1 MTDDPDMN
9 TETTSSESTE
19 TRQPPPRPPLVRPVE
34 GRSIGGVAAGL
45 ARYLGLSVGLM
56 RFGFLVGV
64 LFGGAGI
71 VLYVAGWLL
80 IRDESETEPIAQRVI
95 DNLGS
100 GSSWIGVAL
109 VVLAALIV
117 LDNVTFLSGS
127 LLWAIVLVIAGLLLY
142 RGDIPGQSKSR
153 SPAPSAPQASTATQ
167 TEAPGDEGAGPPPP
181 AVPTPAGPPPVPPAP
196 PRPPSILGRLTIG
209 VALLALGT
217 LAVIDNL
224 TPLIDPR
231 PRHYLALGTL
241 VLGLGLLT
249 GAFIGRARWMILLGI
264 FVVPPLIASPAAE
277 VDWRGDFERVIAP
290 VDVANLLPAY
300 DVPAGNYVFDLTG
313 VQWDGQVG
321 DLTVDMGAGEI
332 VVIVPDGVGLTGF
345 TRVGIGQ
352 IEAPD
357 GDRGGIGE
365 IVREFNQAGT
375 DGTLNLDLEL
385 GVGSIRLRGPT
396 EFDAART
403 GRFRPLENSDL
414 IDISRSTGDIE
425 IDLRGLDLTGDDRL
439 EVRLGTGDVTVL
451 TPDDLNLDIL
461 ADVGSGTIDLFE
473 VVQETS
479 AGTSLDRMPDEGGPV
494 LDLDIEVGT
503 GSITVTER
511 SR

>member
-9 TETTSSESTE
+9 TETTSGKSTE
-19 TRQPPPRPPLVRPVE
+19 TRQPPPRPLLVRPVE

-45 ARYLGLSVGLM
+45 AHYLGLSAGLV

-71 VLYVAGWLL
+71 VLYAAGWLL
-80 IRDESETEPIAQRVI
+80 IRDESETEPIAQRMI

-127 LLWAIVLVIAGLLLY
+127 LLWATVLVVAGLLLY
-142 RGDIPGQSKSR
+142 RGDIPGQGKTR
-153 SPAPSAPQASTATQ
+153 PTTSPAPQATVTSETG
-167 TEAPGDEGAGPPPP
+167 APGDEGAGLPPP
-181 AVPTPAGPPPVPPAP
+181 AEPIQPAPPPVPPAP

-209 VALLALGT
+209 IALLALGT
-217 LAVIDNL
+217 LAVIDNV
-224 TPLIDPR
+224 TSLIDPR
-231 PRHYLALGTL
+231 PRHYLALGTV

-264 FVVPPLIASPAAE
+264 FVVPPLLASPVTE
-277 VDWRGDFERVIAP
+277 VDWQGDFNRVVAP
-290 VDVANLLPAY
+290 VDLGNLLPAY
-300 DVPAGNYVFDLTG
+300 DVATGSYVFDLTG
-313 VQWDGQVG
+313 VQWDGQLE
-321 DLTVDMGAGEI
+321 DLTVDMGVGEI
-332 VVIVPDGVGLTGF
+332 VVIVPDGVGMTGSA
-345 TRVGIGQ
+345 RVGVGQ

-365 IVREFNQAGT
+365 IVREFNQTGT

-385 GVGSIRLRGPT
+385 GMGSIRLRGPT
-396 EFDAART
+396 EFDAA
-403 GRFRPLENSDL
+403 GADRFRPLGNSDL
-414 IDISRSTGDIE
+414 IDISRSTGNID
-425 IDLRGLDLTGDDRL
+425 IDLRRLDLTGDDRL
-439 EVRLGTGDVTVL
+439 EVVLGTGDVTVV

-461 ADVGSGTIDLFE
+461 ADVGSGSIDLLDAI
-473 VVQETS
+473 QDTTS
-479 AGTSLDRMPDEGGPV
+479 ASLERTPDEGGPV
-494 LDLDIEVGT
+494 LALDIEVGT

-511 SR
+511 NR